1 MYRFLDVDRGW
12 LWFRYPLGVISGE
25 VLMALPKPANR
36 DGKIGAS
43 GSLVIYRIIH
53 AWHQLFLVVPKE
65 PIK

>member
-43 GSLVIYRIIH
+43 ADEPLAG
-53 AWHQLFLVVPKE
+53 KE
-65 PIK
+65 SRERG